1 MHFRKTICL
10 IGKSDLLPY
19 PFLRRL
25 MVDTNL
31 YVISTSYL
39 DHKFLHKSFNCRYST
54 IHTYRYM
61 DYLRWGNVRV
71 KQRNGQES
79 RFRTEDLILNRKQAK
94 GNIKESM
101 VQDPP
106 PHRHF
111 KTRGPQAYVSDLF
124 AWYRTFLL
132 KMVWLFFSI

>member
-1 MHFRKTICL
+1 
-10 IGKSDLLPY
+10 
-19 PFLRRL
+19 

-106 PHRHF
+106 PPRHF